1 MKYWNIF
8 PNIVEYKKYLCY
20 TNFTS
25 KVQLK
30 EAERRYVQE
39 KAMTN
44 NNEIKV
50 KSLQKALE
58 ILNLFTDKPVL
69 GVTEISEYFGLYKS
83 TVHNILSTLKV
94 MEYLEQDEETGK
106 YRLGIQIFN
115 LSKAMADTYSI
126 TKIAMP
132 YMQELS
138 NITGQRCYLA
148 VPYRWEVLY
157 LEAMYPAESVE
168 LMRSILGERAQMYCT
183 GLGKAMLAHM
193 SEREIREY
201 IEEHDLTAFTENS
214 ITDKSVLM
222 EELVRTRQRGYAI
235 DDMEHEFGVKCMAM
249 PIFDRTRSVYAAI
262 SISGL
267 APNFTEIQM
276 SEWAILLKKYVN
288 KIESRL

>member
-1 MKYWNIF
+1 
-8 PNIVEYKKYLCY
+8 
-20 TNFTS
+20 
-25 KVQLK
+25 
-30 EAERRYVQE
+30 
-39 KAMTN
+39 MTN

-58 ILNLFTDKPVL
+58 ILNLFTDKSVL
-69 GVTEISEYFGLYKS
+69 GVTEISEHFGLYKS
-83 TVHNILSTLKV
+83 TVHNILSTLKA
-94 MEYLEQDEETGK
+94 MEYLEQDEDTGK

-138 NITGQRCYLA
+138 NQTGQRCYLA

-183 GLGKAMLAHM
+183 GLGKAMLAYM
-193 SEREIREY
+193 SEREIQDYLSKHE
-201 IEEHDLTAFTENS
+201 LKAFTENS
-214 ITDKSVLM
+214 ITDKEILKN
-222 EELVRTRQRGYAI
+222 ELIRTRQRGYAI
-235 DDMEHEFGVKCMAM
+235 DEMEHEFGIKCMGM
-249 PIFDRTRSVYAAI
+249 PIFDRNKKVYAAI

-267 APNFTEIQM
+267 APHFTEEQI

-288 KIESRL
+288 KIENRL